1 MPNKPIKCEKFLEK
15 LIGNAEVSS
24 EELTKLKVQINK
36 FVPLMRTYLELSSAS
51 GKQLQKLKT
60 SEGLEEA
67 SIEHTKLRQEIKMFQ
82 RDLRIGQGPMAG
94 HEVKAAI
101 AFREQQV
108 QEIERIIRILES
120 SRNYQKREPIATG
133 ILN

>member
-82 RDLRIGQGPMAG
+82 RDLRIGQVANGWSRS
-94 HEVKAAI
+94 K
-101 AFREQQV
+101 
-108 QEIERIIRILES
+108 S
-120 SRNYQKREPIATG
+120 SYSF
-133 ILN
+133 